1 MRILHIL
8 DAAGVACIYS
18 KYQRMQGHDA
28 SVIWNKDV
36 ADKYGIYE
44 FYKDYLIKV
53 TYEKFTQICVKEGER
68 GDVILVHGFIGIMYE
83 FCKYIEDIIEIILI
97 AH

>member
-18 KYQRMQGHDA
+18 KYHECKDMMPG
-28 SVIWNKDV
+28 IWNKDV
-36 ADKYGIYE
+36 ADKYGIYD

-53 TYEKFTQICVKEGER
+53 TYEKFTEHASKKGKVS
-68 GDVILVHGFIGIMYE
+68 M
-83 FCKYIEDIIEIILI
+83 
-97 AH
+97 